1 MSLATRNWEAEILP
15 VLVFQ
20 MRDPNRSIIQDIK
33 ARKWQ
38 SHASPVVAL
47 SHFSHVQF
55 FVTLWTVALQ
65 APLFMEFSRQEY
77 LMGCHALL
85 QRIFLNQ
92 GLNPHLLGLLLWQVG
107 SLPLAPPG
115 KPIYICMCIHT
126 CIYMLPWWWL
136 SGKETAHQ
144 CRRHWFDP

>member
-55 FVTLWTVALQ
+55 FVTPRTVAPQ
-65 APLFMEFSRQEY
+65 ASQSLGFSRQEY
-77 LMGCHALL
+77 WS
-85 QRIFLNQ
+85 
-92 GLNPHLLGLLLWQVG
+92 GLPCL
-107 SLPLAPPG
+107 PPG
-115 KPIYICMCIHT
+115 D
-126 CIYMLPWWWL
+126 LP
-136 SGKETAHQ
+136 
-144 CRRHWFDP
+144 